1 MLITPVTWGI
11 GNWIAVAF
19 IVIGSIAWIVLSI
32 YQRKKR

>member
-1 MLITPVTWGI
+1 MPITPVTWGI

-19 IVIGSIAWIVLSI
+19 IVIGGIAWLVLSF